1 MPRRRKRWL
10 VPVACVRTRES
21 PSRATVK
28 VASISL
34 ATTGAGG
41 AQEAFIVVKGG
52 YSPDTIRVE
61 AGKPVKLVFNRQE
74 ADPCS
79 EKVVF
84 DAFGVS
90 VDLPQGE
97 SIPVEFTPDEPGEY
111 EFACQMGMLRGK
123 VVAS

>member
-1 MPRRRKRWL
+1 MSVAIINLVGVALIGLIVWYFWL
-10 VPVACVRTRES
+10 SKPEG
-21 PSRATVK
+21 
-28 VASISL
+28 SL
-34 ATTGAGG
+34 AAAGAGG
-41 AQEAFIVVKGG
+41 IQEAFIVVKGG

-84 DAFGVS
+84 DSFGVS
-90 VDLPQGE
+90 ADLPEGE
-97 SIPVEFTPDEPGEY
+97 NVPVEFTPAEPGEY

-123 VVAS
+123 VVVT

>member
-1 MPRRRKRWL
+1 MSIAIVNL
-10 VPVACVRTRES
+10 IGLAL
-21 PSRATVK
+21 
-28 VASISL
+28 ISL
-34 ATTGAGG
+34 IVWYFWLSKPRGSLAAVGAGG

-52 YSPDTIRVE
+52 YSPDTIRVD

-90 VDLPQGE
+90 ADLPEGE
-97 SIPVEFTPDEPGEY
+97 NVTVEFTPSEPGEY
-111 EFACQMGMLRGK
+111 DFACQMGMLRGK
-123 VVAS
+123 VVVS

>member
-1 MPRRRKRWL
+1 MSVVIVNLVGLALIGLVVWYFWL
-10 VPVACVRTRES
+10 SKPQG
-21 PSRATVK
+21 
-28 VASISL
+28 SL
-34 ATTGAGG
+34 AAVGAGG

-61 AGKPVKLVFNRQE
+61 AGTPVRLVFNRQE

-90 VDLPQGE
+90 ADLPEGE
-97 SIPVEFTPDEPGEY
+97 NVPIEFTPSEPGEY